1 MCMAHTGRGGS
12 GVAPFTR
19 TQDGLGWD
27 EVSQRQ
33 SLRHPLTG
41 PRLGAGDD
49 ALPKGM
55 VSPPA
60 RTQISRYL
68 LSQQVKSIPE

>member
-41 PRLGAGDD
+41 PRLGAGYEMRL
-49 ALPKGM
+49 AKGK
-55 VSPPA
+55 A
-60 RTQISRYL
+60 
-68 LSQQVKSIPE
+68 